1 MTCPLRSTGITPLP
15 HYYRAVRPSPTHRYF
30 GLAVVATCAFSLII
44 VGQVL
49 TFPNFAPPTCRMP
62 RGQSQDPGNENALE
76 VTMSVRFS
84 QIVGACLLLACT
96 FAQAFAQSDTYPDK
110 PIRIITHS
118 AAGGAPDVML
128 RIVGD
133 RLGAL
138 LGQQI
143 VVLNQPGAGGAVAAR
158 AAASAAPD
166 GYTLYMPAASA
177 FVTLAGLQPNLP
189 LEVPRDFIPIGFIG
203 EQPMFFTVTS
213 EIGVSSLQE
222 FIALAKKKP
231 GKLSYAATG
240 RGTMTHL
247 TGELLKSR
255 AGIDV
260 LAVPYTGGAPQALN
274 DALGGR
280 LSMVIEG
287 LSALSGT
294 IQGGSMKAIAVG
306 SPERLPDFPNL
317 PAAAEVLPGFNARGW
332 AALVAPV
339 GTPDAIVNKVSDA
352 LSKVVGETEVQKKL
366 AVTGSYVRPMSP
378 AEVMAF
384 IQVDQQM
391 WKPIL
396 ERIAANP

>member
-1 MTCPLRSTGITPLP
+1 MRIRLLQ
-15 HYYRAVRPSPTHRYF
+15 
-30 GLAVVATCAFSLII
+30 LAAA
-44 VGQVL
+44 G
-49 TFPNFAPPTCRMP
+49 
-62 RGQSQDPGNENALE
+62 
-76 VTMSVRFS
+76 
-84 QIVGACLLLACT
+84 LLLAGT
-96 FAQAFAQSDTYPDK
+96 MGEAAAQADGYPSK

-158 AAASAAPD
+158 AGAAAAPD

-177 FVTLAGLQPNLP
+177 FVTLPGLQPNLP
-189 LEVPRDFIPIGFIG
+189 LEVPRDFTPIGFIG
-203 EQPMFFTVTS
+203 EQPMFLTVTPQL
-213 EIGVSSLQE
+213 GVASLKD
-222 FIALAKKKP
+222 FIALAKQQP

-247 TGELLKSR
+247 TGELLKAR

-287 LSALSGT
+287 LAALSGS
-294 IQGGSMKAIAVG
+294 IQGGNMKAIAVG
-306 SPERLPDFPNL
+306 
-317 PAAAEVLPGFNARGW
+317 
-332 AALVAPV
+332 
-339 GTPDAIVNKVSDA
+339 TPDRPPPRCCPASTRAAGRRWSPRSARPRRSSTSEA
-352 LSKVVGETEVQKKL
+352 LRKVVGEAEVQGKL
-366 AVTGSYVRPMSP
+366 AVTGSYARPMTP
-378 AEVMAF
+378 AQVMAF
-384 IQVDQQM
+384 IQADQQM

-396 ERIAANP
+396 ERIAATP

>member
-1 MTCPLRSTGITPLP
+1 MRIRLLQ
-15 HYYRAVRPSPTHRYF
+15 
-30 GLAVVATCAFSLII
+30 LAAA
-44 VGQVL
+44 
-49 TFPNFAPPTCRMP
+49 
-62 RGQSQDPGNENALE
+62 
-76 VTMSVRFS
+76 
-84 QIVGACLLLACT
+84 GALLAGMLGEAA
-96 FAQAFAQSDTYPDK
+96 AQADAYPSK

-138 LGQQI
+138 IGQQI

-158 AAASAAPD
+158 AGAAAAPD

-189 LEVPRDFIPIGFIG
+189 LEVPRDFTPIGFIG
-203 EQPMFFTVTS
+203 EQPMFLTVTPQL
-213 EIGVSSLQE
+213 GVASLKD
-222 FIALAKKKP
+222 FIALAKQQP

-287 LSALSGT
+287 LAALSGS
-294 IQGGSMKAIAVG
+294 IQGGTMKAIAVG
-306 SPERLPDFPNL
+306 APERLKDFPDL

-339 GTPDAIVNKVSDA
+339 GTPAPIVDKVSEA
-352 LSKVVGETEVQKKL
+352 LRKVVGEPEVQQKL
-366 AVTGSYVRPMSP
+366 AVTGSYARPMTP
-378 AEVMAF
+378 AQVMAF
-384 IQVDQQM
+384 IQADQQM

-396 ERIAANP
+396 ERIAATP

>member
-1 MTCPLRSTGITPLP
+1 M
-15 HYYRAVRPSPTHRYF
+15 RA
-30 GLAVVATCAFSLII
+30 
-44 VGQVL
+44 
-49 TFPNFAPPTCRMP
+49 
-62 RGQSQDPGNENALE
+62 
-76 VTMSVRFS
+76 RFS
-84 QIVGACLLLACT
+84 QVLVSQVVAACLLLAG
-96 FAQAFAQSDTYPDK
+96 ASVQAFAQADYPNK

-133 RLGAL
+133 RLGAA
-138 LGQQI
+138 LGQQV

-158 AAASAAPD
+158 AAASATPD
-166 GYTLYMPAASA
+166 GSTLDMPAASA

-189 LEVPRDFIPIGFIG
+189 LEVPRDFTPIGFVG
-203 EQPMFFTVTS
+203 EQPMFLTVTPQL
-213 EIGVSSLQE
+213 GVASLKD
-222 FIALAKKKP
+222 FIALAKQQP

-274 DALGGR
+274 DAIGGR

-287 LSALSGT
+287 LAALAGS
-294 IQGGSMKAIAVG
+294 IQGGTMKAIAVG
-306 SPERLPDFPNL
+306 SPERLPGFPDL
-317 PAAAEVLPGFNARGW
+317 PAAAEILPGFNARGW

-339 GTPDAIVNKVSDA
+339 GTPEAAVSKVSDA
-352 LSKVVGETEVQKKL
+352 LRKVVGESEVQKKL
-366 AVTGSYVRPMSP
+366 AVTGSYARPMSP

-384 IQVDQQM
+384 IQADQQM

-396 ERIAANP
+396 ERIAASP

>member
-1 MTCPLRSTGITPLP
+1 MRIRLLQ
-15 HYYRAVRPSPTHRYF
+15 
-30 GLAVVATCAFSLII
+30 LAAA
-44 VGQVL
+44 
-49 TFPNFAPPTCRMP
+49 
-62 RGQSQDPGNENALE
+62 
-76 VTMSVRFS
+76 
-84 QIVGACLLLACT
+84 GALLAGMLGEAA
-96 FAQAFAQSDTYPDK
+96 AQADGYPSK

-138 LGQQI
+138 LGQPI

-158 AAASAAPD
+158 AGAAAAPD

-177 FVTLAGLQPNLP
+177 FVTLPGLQPNLP
-189 LEVPRDFIPIGFIG
+189 LEVPRDFTPIGFIG
-203 EQPMFFTVTS
+203 EQPMFLTVTPQL
-213 EIGVSSLQE
+213 GVATLKD
-222 FIALAKKKP
+222 FIALAKQQP

-247 TGELLKSR
+247 TGELLKAR

-287 LSALSGT
+287 LAALSGS
-294 IQGGSMKAIAVG
+294 IQGGNMKAIAVG
-306 SPERLPDFPNL
+306 SPERLKDFPDL

-339 GTPDAIVNKVSDA
+339 GTPAPIVDKVSEA
-352 LSKVVGETEVQKKL
+352 LRKVVGEAEVQGKL
-366 AVTGSYVRPMSP
+366 AVTGSYARPMTP
-378 AEVMAF
+378 AQVMAF
-384 IQVDQQM
+384 IQADQQM

-396 ERIAANP
+396 EKIAATP

>member
-1 MTCPLRSTGITPLP
+1 MRIRLLQ
-15 HYYRAVRPSPTHRYF
+15 
-30 GLAVVATCAFSLII
+30 LAAA
-44 VGQVL
+44 G
-49 TFPNFAPPTCRMP
+49 
-62 RGQSQDPGNENALE
+62 
-76 VTMSVRFS
+76 
-84 QIVGACLLLACT
+84 LLLAST
-96 FAQAFAQSDTYPDK
+96 MGEAAAQADGYPSK

-158 AAASAAPD
+158 AGAAAAPD

-177 FVTLAGLQPNLP
+177 FVTLPGLQPNLP
-189 LEVPRDFIPIGFIG
+189 LEVPRDFTPIGFIG
-203 EQPMFFTVTS
+203 EQPMFLTVTPQL
-213 EIGVSSLQE
+213 GVATLKD
-222 FIALAKKKP
+222 FIALAKQQP

-247 TGELLKSR
+247 TGELLKAR

-287 LSALSGT
+287 LAALSGS
-294 IQGGSMKAIAVG
+294 IQGGNMKAIAVG
-306 SPERLPDFPNL
+306 TPERLKDFPDL

-339 GTPDAIVNKVSDA
+339 GTPAPIVDKVSEA
-352 LSKVVGETEVQKKL
+352 LRKVVGEAEVQGKL
-366 AVTGSYVRPMSP
+366 AVTGSYARPMTP
-378 AEVMAF
+378 AQVMAF
-384 IQVDQQM
+384 IQADQQM

-396 ERIAANP
+396 ERIAATP

>member
-1 MTCPLRSTGITPLP
+1 MVQATMR
-15 HYYRAVRPSPTHRYF
+15 VR
-30 GLAVVATCAFSLII
+30 LL
-44 VGQVL
+44 QL
-49 TFPNFAPPTCRMP
+49 
-62 RGQSQDPGNENALE
+62 
-76 VTMSVRFS
+76 
-84 QIVGACLLLACT
+84 VGACLLLTCSFVQAS
-96 FAQAFAQSDTYPDK
+96 AQTDTYPNK
-110 PIRIITHS
+110 PLRIITHS

-133 RLGAL
+133 RLGVL
-138 LGQQI
+138 LGQQV

-189 LEVPRDFIPIGFIG
+189 LEVPRDFTPIGFVG
-203 EQPMFFTVTS
+203 EQPMFLTVTP
-213 EIGVSSLQE
+213 ELGISSLQE
-222 FIALAKKKP
+222 FIALAKKQP

-287 LSALSGT
+287 LSALSGS

-306 SPERLPDFPNL
+306 SPERLPDFPDL
-317 PAAAEVLPGFNARGW
+317 PAASEVLPGFNARGW

-352 LSKVVGETEVQKKL
+352 LRRVVGETDVQKKL
-366 AVTGSYVRPMSP
+366 AVTGSYVRPMTP

-384 IQVDQQM
+384 IAADQQM
-391 WKPIL
+391 WRPVL
-396 ERIAANP
+396 EQIAANP

>member
-1 MTCPLRSTGITPLP
+1 M
-15 HYYRAVRPSPTHRYF
+15 RAMKSSGGRAMKAWLSQ
-30 GLAVVATCAFSLII
+30 AVVA
-44 VGQVL
+44 
-49 TFPNFAPPTCRMP
+49 
-62 RGQSQDPGNENALE
+62 
-76 VTMSVRFS
+76 SV
-84 QIVGACLLLACT
+84 LLACT
-96 FAQAFAQSDTYPDK
+96 SVPACAQADSYPDK

-133 RLGAL
+133 RLGTL
-138 LGQQI
+138 LGQQV

-158 AAASAAPD
+158 AGAAAAPD

-189 LEVPRDFIPIGFIG
+189 LQVPRDFTPIGFIG
-203 EQPMFFTVTS
+203 EQPMFLTVTPQL
-213 EIGVSSLQE
+213 GVASLKD
-222 FIALAKKKP
+222 FIALAKQQP

-287 LSALSGT
+287 LAALSGS
-294 IQGGSMKAIAVG
+294 IQGGTMKAIAVG
-306 SPERLPDFPNL
+306 SPERLKDFPDL

-339 GTPDAIVNKVSDA
+339 GTPAPIVDKVSAA
-352 LSKVVGETEVQKKL
+352 LRKVVGEAEVQGKL
-366 AVTGSYVRPMSP
+366 AVTGSYARPMSP

-384 IQVDQQM
+384 IQADQQM

-396 ERIAANP
+396 ERIATTP

>member
-1 MTCPLRSTGITPLP
+1 
-15 HYYRAVRPSPTHRYF
+15 
-30 GLAVVATCAFSLII
+30 
-44 VGQVL
+44 
-49 TFPNFAPPTCRMP
+49 
-62 RGQSQDPGNENALE
+62 
-76 VTMSVRFS
+76 
-84 QIVGACLLLACT
+84 
-96 FAQAFAQSDTYPDK
+96 
-110 PIRIITHS
+110 
-118 AAGGAPDVML
+118 ML

-158 AAASAAPD
+158 AGAAAAPD

-177 FVTLAGLQPNLP
+177 FVTLPGLQPNLP
-189 LEVPRDFIPIGFIG
+189 LEVPRDFTPIGFIG
-203 EQPMFFTVTS
+203 EQPMFLTVTPQL
-213 EIGVSSLQE
+213 GVATLKD
-222 FIALAKKKP
+222 FIALAKQQP

-247 TGELLKSR
+247 TGELLKAR

-287 LSALSGT
+287 LAALSGS
-294 IQGGSMKAIAVG
+294 IQGGNMKAIAVG
-306 SPERLPDFPNL
+306 TPERLKDFPDL

-339 GTPDAIVNKVSDA
+339 GTPAPIVDKVSEA
-352 LSKVVGETEVQKKL
+352 LRKVVGEAEVQGKL
-366 AVTGSYVRPMSP
+366 AVTGSYARPMTP
-378 AEVMAF
+378 AQVMAF
-384 IQVDQQM
+384 IQADQQM

-396 ERIAANP
+396 EKIAATP